1 MSYLVLAR
9 KYRSSSFDDLVGQE
23 NVARTLKRAI
33 ESGRIAHAFLF
44 CGTRGVGKTSMAR
57 ILAKALNCDNADAPT
72 AKPCGKCTSCKAIT
86 AGEDMDVIE
95 IDAASHTQVEKIREL
110 IENSRYRPARAR
122 FKVYIIDEVHML
134 SKGSFNALLKTLEE
148 PPSHVKFI
156 LATTETE
163 KVPATIL
170 SRCQRYDFRNIPTR
184 EIAEHLKAVC
194 RKEGVKA
201 DEAALRL
208 VAKSGAGSMR
218 DALSLL
224 DRLLSLGE
232 KELSVDMIERLLGLP
247 KAQLLFDLAQAM
259 GTGDVKRLLESAD
272 KMIREGLSPE
282 QLVVSLAEHLRNLLL
297 LATCGKDSHLVEVPG
312 VPIDELYE
320 QARLFDTVAL
330 TQSIAVL
337 EEVRR
342 GLRSSSAG
350 RAMLDAVLVR
360 LALAEQFTP
369 IAALLNRDDAPSP
382 AQKKKLTPVPP
393 AAEPPDAT
401 GSEARS
407 VVVETFTSPPDT
419 GDALPAVGRVFDG
432 PKRSLGAIFAASRAS
447 DRAAPREV
455 NVETVDQGEFA
466 GVMSRLRSALREHGP
481 GYDGLLVHGQ
491 IVALGD
497 GQAVIRFGQQHEA
510 SAIMLERNGKRETV
524 QRVLGELLNEPVGLK
539 IEIDATPVAEAP
551 HPAPREPAR
560 KPAPP
565 DLPPPPPA
573 APPITP
579 QEKQRIM
586 ESDPLVRAAC
596 ELFDGEIVK
605 AE

>member
-57 ILAKALNCDNADAPT
+57 ILAKALNCDNADAPPT
-72 AKPCGKCTSCKAIT
+72 DPCGKCTSCKAIT

-95 IDAASHTQVEKIREL
+95 IDAASNTQVDKIREL

-184 EIAEHLKAVC
+184 EIADHLKAVC

-201 DEAALRL
+201 DEAALLL

-232 KELSVDMIERLLGLP
+232 KELSVDLIEQLLGLP

-259 GTGDVKRLLESAD
+259 GTGDVKRLLESTD

-320 QARLFDTVAL
+320 QARRFDTVAL

-369 IAALLNRDDAPSP
+369 IAALLSRDDAPSP
-382 AQKKKLTPVPP
+382 AQKKKLTPDPP
-393 AAEPPDAT
+393 AAQPPTDEST
-401 GSEARS
+401 ARS
-407 VVVETFTSPPDT
+407 VVVQTFASTPDAD
-419 GDALPAVGRVFDG
+419 DALPAVGKVFDG
-432 PKRSLGAIFAASRAS
+432 PKRSLGAIFAASRSAV
-447 DRAAPREV
+447 RAAPREA
-455 NVETVDQGEFA
+455 NVEAVDQGEFA

-491 IVALGD
+491 IVSLCD

-551 HPAPREPAR
+551 QPAPRELAR

-565 DLPPPPPA
+565 DLSPPLPVVPPM
-573 APPITP
+573 TP

-596 ELFDGEIVK
+596 ELFDGDIVK
-605 AE
+605 AD